1 MMSALILA
9 AEDQG
14 ADRVLRVVPDP
25 SPTAARPTP
34 DELCSTY
41 SGTVCR
47 FAAMVAASDADADDL
62 AQEALLKAVRSL
74 DRFDPAK
81 GTMDAW
87 LWRIVANVAKDSHR
101 ARARRAGLWQR
112 LVGAWSVEPAANVE
126 DRALE
131 SITRQELLI
140 AIRRLAERDRM
151 LIALRFGADL
161 DLATVGEAVGL
172 SADSAGQAVL
182 RALGRLRR
190 GLEKLP

>member
-1 MMSALILA
+1 MMSALSVRA
-9 AEDQG
+9 DG
-14 ADRVLRVVPDP
+14 ADVDAGL
-25 SPTAARPTP
+25 TTP
-34 DELCSTY
+34 EELCSRY
-41 SGTVCR
+41 AATVCR
-47 FAAMVAASDADADDL
+47 FAAMVAGSDLDADDL

-74 DRFDPAK
+74 ETFDRAK
-81 GTMDAW
+81 GGMDRW
-87 LWRIVANVAKDSHR
+87 LWRIVMNVAKDSHR

-112 LVGAWSVEPAANVE
+112 LVTAWSTQPATNVE
-126 DRALE
+126 DRALD
-131 SITRQELLI
+131 SITRRDLLL

-190 GLEKLP
+190 GLEMKL

>member
-1 MMSALILA
+1 MMSALIVA
-9 AEDQG
+9 GEDQG
-14 ADRVLRVVPDP
+14 ADRVLRIVANP
-25 SPTAARPTP
+25 SPTARLTP
-34 DELCSTY
+34 DELCGAY
-41 SGTVCR
+41 SATVCR
-47 FAAMVAASDADADDL
+47 FAAMVAGSDADADDL
-62 AQEALLKAVRSL
+62 AQEALLKAVRNL

-81 GTMDAW
+81 GTVDAW

-112 LVGAWSVEPAANVE
+112 LAAAWSTEPAANVE

-131 SITRQELLI
+131 SITWHELLI
-140 AIRRLAERDRM
+140 AIRRLPERDRT

-161 DLATVGEAVGL
+161 DLAMVGEAVGL

-190 GLEKLP
+190 GLEMKP